1 MYDTCGF
8 VSHRVEC
15 LRAPLRRASD
25 PLATSCRLMRS
36 AAGGGTSVVD
46 IYNSVTGTWSTDVLS
61 VPRGFLSAASVAN
74 VALFA
79 GGSTGGALFWC
90 KEHVWRSWGI
100 HDVVLSVCE
109 RLSVSRYFLRFA
121 STCCLIRSAAGNYS
135 NVVDIY
141 NGITGLWSTAQLSV
155 ARYGLTAASVG
166 NVALFAGGIDGA
178 GAVLCAYYV

>member
-1 MYDTCGF
+1 MLHYCGCVF
-8 VSHRVEC
+8 CPATASSHMRTTAGFNVSN
-15 LRAPLRRASD
+15 
-25 PLATSCRLMRS
+25 
-36 AAGGGTSVVD
+36 VVD
-46 IYNSVTGTWSTDVLS
+46 VYNGTTGAWSTAQLS
-61 VPRGFLSAASVAN
+61 VARPYLAAASVGN

-109 RLSVSRYFLRFA
+109 RLSVSRYFLPLA

-141 NGITGLWSTAQLSV
+141 NGITGLWSTAQLSF
-155 ARYGLTAASVG
+155 ARMRPATASVG
-166 NVALFAGGIDGA
+166 NVALFAGGSTE
-178 GAVLCAYYV
+178 GAVLCADYVYYYWLRGGVC